1 MGVPKRKVS
10 KARYRT
16 RRSANRYH
24 APQLN
29 VCANCGA
36 ACIPH
41 RVCPACGFYKGR
53 QIVSVDI
60 K

>member
-10 KARYRT
+10 KRRCRT

-29 VCANCGA
+29 LCSHCGE
-36 ACIPH
+36 ACVPH
-41 RVCPACGFYKGR
+41 RVCPKCGHYKGR
-53 QIVSVDI
+53 QIVSVEL

>member
-24 APQLN
+24 AAELN
-29 VCANCGA
+29 VCSHCGA
-36 ACIPH
+36 AVISH
-41 RVCPACGFYKGR
+41 RVCPSCGYYKGR
-53 QIVSVDI
+53 QIISVEL

>member
-24 APQLN
+24 APQLST
-29 VCANCGA
+29 CSNCGA
-36 ACIPH
+36 ACQSH
-41 RVCPACGFYKGR
+41 RVCPSCGYYKGR
-53 QIVSVDI
+53 QIVSVDL

>member
-16 RRSANRYH
+16 RRMANRYH

-29 VCANCGA
+29 LCSHCGA
-36 ACIPH
+36 ATLPH
-41 RVCPACGFYKGR
+41 RVCPSCGYYKEQ
-53 QIVSVDI
+53 QIIGVEL